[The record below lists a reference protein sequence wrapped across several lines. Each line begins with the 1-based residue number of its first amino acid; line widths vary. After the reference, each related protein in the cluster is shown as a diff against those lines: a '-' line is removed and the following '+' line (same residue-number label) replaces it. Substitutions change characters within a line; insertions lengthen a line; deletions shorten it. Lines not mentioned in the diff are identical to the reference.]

1 MRVVLSSWV
10 AGPARPPPG
19 RVEAFLL
26 APPELVQAS
35 CPAGRSCVAEL
46 IGYQF
51 SVGTL
56 DRLLRLERIEVDQ
69 RTNRERQVRAR
80 DRVANGVDV
89 VAERIRDAGP
99 ARLTPAREAA
109 VLIGAVRRL
118 GRHLVT
124 SH

>member
-51 SVGTL
+51 SVGIL
-56 DRLLRLERIEVDQ
+56 DRLLHLERVEVDQ
-69 RTNRERQVRAR
+69 HPHPERQIRAR
-80 DRVANGVDV
+80 DRVADGIHIVGEGVRNG
-89 VAERIRDAGP
+89 
-99 ARLTPAREAA
+99 
-109 VLIGAVRRL
+109 GASGL
-118 GRHLVT
+118 
-124 SH
+124 